1 MTKIEYD
8 QPEFD
13 AARAPSCAVAY
24 FNSVLDTGVSLGI
37 ERSAMIDRI
46 NVDAADLA
54 APNDRVPMDTL
65 IDLLKLGAELTAKPD
80 FGLHVGP
87 NLRAGSFGILGY
99 LSLCSR
105 DVREA
110 SELMLKFKRLVF
122 DAGYTEM
129 HEDGDITVYT
139 WQPLKPEF
147 LENRYLVDAIFSG
160 WVCFSGRT
168 TGKINLA
175 KKVEL
180 SYPEPMDSSF
190 HRELFGCEVSFGCDE
205 NRMYVPTETL
215 SQPSHQANEAIFSS
229 LNDQAHNFLSK
240 LNSEASVV
248 GAVRYHLFR
257 LLPKGDASIDTV
269 AELLL
274 MNRRKLQRKLSS
286 EGANFRAVL
295 NTLRTELVEQYFQN
309 KDYSMLDIAL
319 LVGFSDSS
327 AFTSWFKSLRK
338 MTPTEYR
345 DNILTKK

>member
-8 QPEFD
+8 RPEFD
-13 AARAPSCAVAY
+13 NAREPSCAVAY
-24 FNSVLDTGVSLGI
+24 FNSVLDTGVSLGL
-37 ERSAMIDRI
+37 ERSAMMDRI
-46 NVDAADLA
+46 NVDADALA

-65 IDLLKLGAELTAKPD
+65 IELLKLGAELTANPD

-122 DAGYTEM
+122 DAGHTEM
-129 HEDGDITVYT
+129 HENGDTTVYK
-139 WQPLKPEF
+139 WQPLKAEF
-147 LENRYLVDAIFSG
+147 LTNRYLVDAIFSG

-168 TGKINLA
+168 TGQVNLA

-180 SYPEPMDSSF
+180 SYPKPIDDSF
-190 HRELFGCEVSFGCDE
+190 HQELFGCDVAFGSSQ
-205 NRMYVPTETL
+205 NRMYIPTQTL
-215 SQPSHQANEAIFSS
+215 SQPSHQANEAIFST
-229 LNDQAHNFLSK
+229 LNDQAQNFLSK
-240 LNSEASVV
+240 LDSQSSIV
-248 GAVRYHLFR
+248 GAVRFHLFR

-286 EGANFRAVL
+286 EDANFRSVL
-295 NTLRTELVEQYFQN
+295 NTLRTELVEQYLQN

-338 MTPTEYR
+338 MTPSEYR
-345 DNILTKK
+345 DNILAKK